1 MHSYRI
7 HNLSVDTSPGDRQR
21 LFERIRALAGVE
33 NVTVAADRGEISIS
47 LAKGDSSSPD
57 RAALAE
63 AVAAAGFVLRGRAD
77 RWTG

>member
-7 HNLSVDTSPGDRQR
+7 HNLSVDTSAQDRER
-21 LFERIRALAGVE
+21 LLDRLRALYGVE
-33 NVTVAADRGEISIS
+33 HVTIAADRGEISIS
-47 LAKGDSSSPD
+47 SPKGDAPPD

>member
-7 HNLSVDTSPGDRQR
+7 YNLSGDTSAKDCQR
-21 LFERIRALAGVE
+21 LHDMVRALAGVE
-33 NVTVAADRGEISIS
+33 NVVVSAERGEISIS
-47 LAKGDSSSPD
+47 SAKGDHAPD
-57 RAALAE
+57 RTALAE

>member
-7 HNLSVDTSPGDRQR
+7 HNLSVDTSATDRQR
-21 LFERIRALAGVE
+21 LLERIGALAGVE
-33 NVTVAADRGEISIS
+33 RVTIAADRGEISIS
-47 LAKGDSSSPD
+47 PKGGSAPD

>member
-7 HNLSVDTSPGDRQR
+7 YNLSADTSASDRER
-21 LFERIRALAGVE
+21 LRDTVRGLAGVE
-33 NVTVAADRGEISIS
+33 DVTVAAERGEISIS
-47 LAKGDSSSPD
+47 SPKGDPPPE
-57 RAALAE
+57 RAALAQ

>member
-7 HNLSVDTSPGDRQR
+7 YNLSGDTSAADCER
-21 LFERIRALAGVE
+21 LRDRIRALAGVE
-33 NVTVAADRGEISIS
+33 DVVVAAERGEISVS
-47 LAKGDSSSPD
+47 SAKGDRAPE
-57 RAALAE
+57 RAALAR